1 MRVSNDRKDLYYEHG
16 SASGYV
22 ASDRVCLSTG
32 DDVCAN
38 DMLFLEVDRT
48 EELAL
53 AANGVLGLSPGSTT
67 VMTSVGHEAT
77 NSFIER
83 LYSDNLID

>member
-1 MRVSNDRKDLYYEHG
+1 MDSFYETELEIW
-16 SASGYV
+16 ASW
-22 ASDRVCLSTG
+22 AICIEFM
-32 DDVCAN
+32 N
-38 DMLFLEVDRT
+38 IFKLFTIVFAIII
-48 EELAL
+48 AL
-53 AANGVLGLSPGSTT
+53 AANGVLGLSPGRRT